1 MPAAVAAAASRR
13 PALARRVLATAMFI
27 GTLDRVVIPPM
38 LLTIAADLNLPFKR
52 VAFVASAYYLLYGV
66 MQLLWGVLADRFGRV
81 AVLRCT
87 LAVGAVGG
95 LASAASTGYW
105 SLLAGRATAGAVLG
119 AIAPTVIVYIG
130 DTVPAEERQHAMADL
145 LAIVALGTA
154 AGITLGGLCA
164 SYLSWRVAFA
174 VPAVAAA
181 AAALLVGRLQ
191 EPTRPPSRGFGR
203 QLLSVAADPWVIL
216 VCAFALVEG
225 ALVLGVVTYLVPA
238 LEASGFSAAV
248 AGLAVAVYGLSDF
261 GWTRLARRS
270 LARLAPQGMIAA
282 GAGLM
287 ATGLTIGAFSVS
299 LVGVAILGG
308 LLGGGFVF
316 MHSTFQAWAV
326 DLIPDARGTVLAL
339 FATSMF
345 AGGSLATV
353 IFGSLAADSRFSL
366 IFAAAAIVSLLL
378 GVVAAFA
385 RRRYA
390 FART

>member
-1 MPAAVAAAASRR
+1 
-13 PALARRVLATAMFI
+13 MFI
-27 GTLDRVVIPPM
+27 GTLDRVVMPPM
-38 LLTIAADLNLPFKR
+38 LLTIAADLDLSFGR
-52 VAFVASAYYLLYGV
+52 VTFVASAYYLLYGV

-81 AVLRCT
+81 AVLRFT
-87 LAVGAVGG
+87 LAVGAAGG
-95 LASAASTGYW
+95 LLSAMSTGYS

-130 DTVPAEERQHAMADL
+130 DSVPAAQRQHAMADL

-154 AGITLGGLCA
+154 AGITLGGISA

-174 VPAVAAA
+174 LPACAAAVAAI
-181 AAALLVGRLQ
+181 LVGRLP
-191 EPTRPPSRGFGR
+191 EPARGDRRPLAQ
-203 QLLSVAADPWVIL
+203 QLARVLTEPWVIL

-225 ALVLGVVTYLVPA
+225 AIVLGVVTYLVPA

-248 AGLAVAVYGLSDF
+248 AGLAVAIYGLSDF

-270 LARLAPQGMIAA
+270 LGRLGPQGMIAA
-282 GAGLM
+282 GAALM
-287 ATGLTIGAFSVS
+287 AVGLVIGASSVS
-299 LVGVAILGG
+299 LVGVAILGA

-345 AGGSLATV
+345 AGGSLATFV
-353 IFGSLAADSRFSL
+353 FGSLASSSQFSA
-366 IFAAAAIVSLLL
+366 IFASSAAVIVPLGVAAAV
-378 GVVAAFA
+378 A
-385 RRRYA
+385 RRRYGLGR
-390 FART
+390 ARAGTG